1 MRHSYDFILAY
12 VRLVKIL
19 KQERIDILQTW
30 MYHAD
35 FMGAL
40 AKLLYGRFKLIW
52 TICHGDVSM
61 SPLKRKTYF
70 IAKICGHFS
79 DRWPDKIICCSE
91 ATKKS
96 HMKFGYAA
104 NKMCVVPNG
113 FDVSLFKIDKAAGE
127 KIRAE
132 LGLSDDHFIIG
143 HAGRFHPVKD
153 HFTFIQ
159 TAALVARQYKNVRF
173 ICCGTNID
181 WDNVELKAW
190 IDKEGIRGFFVCWA
204 SVLIC
209 QRYSTHVIFLFLRLL
224 LKGFLM

>member
-1 MRHSYDFILAY
+1 
-12 VRLVKIL
+12 
-19 KQERIDILQTW
+19 
-30 MYHAD
+30 
-35 FMGAL
+35 
-40 AKLLYGRFKLIW
+40 
-52 TICHGDVSM
+52 
-61 SPLKRKTYF
+61 
-70 IAKICGHFS
+70 
-79 DRWPDKIICCSE
+79 
-91 ATKKS
+91 
-96 HMKFGYAA
+96 MKFGYAA